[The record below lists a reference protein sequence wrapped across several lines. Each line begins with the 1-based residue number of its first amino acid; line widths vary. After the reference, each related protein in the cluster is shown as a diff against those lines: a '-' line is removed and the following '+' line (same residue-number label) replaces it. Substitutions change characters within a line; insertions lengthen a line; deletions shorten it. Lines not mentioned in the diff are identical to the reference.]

1 MSKRA
6 ESGFTLRREFKDL
19 PDFHNHWELVCT
31 VSRAKTVCDNLRG
44 HKVIALDIETDAT
57 LDPRL
62 GEIVLVQVS
71 DGRKAFLLHAS
82 SLGVE
87 AMISVL
93 SPLLADTSVR
103 KIIHHAPFDAGWIF
117 YHYGIH
123 VWPIL
128 DTRLLARRCGIPSG
142 ERSLAPLSQRF
153 LGIPLPKTLATS
165 FLAAGQVPDQA
176 QCGYAARDV
185 LVLHPLALALSAMLF
200 DAECGADLVG
210 TVAGMLDVL
219 DGDAPLPERL
229 P

>member
-1 MSKRA
+1 
-6 ESGFTLRREFKDL
+6 L
-19 PDFHNHWELVCT
+19 
-31 VSRAKTVCDNLRG
+31 
-44 HKVIALDIETDAT
+44 I
-57 LDPRL
+57 
-62 GEIVLVQVS
+62 
-71 DGRKAFLLHAS
+71 
-82 SLGVE
+82 
-87 AMISVL
+87 
-93 SPLLADTSVR
+93 
-103 KIIHHAPFDAGWIF
+103 
-117 YHYGIH
+117 
-123 VWPIL
+123 WPIL